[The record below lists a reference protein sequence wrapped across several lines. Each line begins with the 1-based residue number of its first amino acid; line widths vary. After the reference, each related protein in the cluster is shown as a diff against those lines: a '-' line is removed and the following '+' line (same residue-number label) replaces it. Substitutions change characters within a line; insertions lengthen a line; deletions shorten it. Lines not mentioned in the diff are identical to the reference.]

1 VHHQDGEVQN
11 VIRQVI
17 NKLREVRVSLEQAQ
31 QDSSVSELRNQL
43 KTNVHSV
50 GAQVE
55 RLIQVVQSDNVN
67 EQGSCSYARSLRD
80 VVQSVLAHALAA
92 ARQLQRGAENLVEAN
107 QKN

>member
-1 VHHQDGEVQN
+1 VHYHDGEVQN

-43 KTNVHSV
+43 KTNVHSI

-55 RLIQVVQSDNVN
+55 RLVQVVQSDNVN
-67 EQGSCSYARSLRD
+67 EQDARSLRD

-92 ARQLQRGAENLVEAN
+92 ARQLQRGAENLVEVN